1 MLLLTNMPE
10 VVAAR
15 RRLVFGIGRI
25 NAQHR
30 LQTRMMPEKT
40 AKPPFQPSRSN
51 RKRDSGPKVIE
62 PIPLPAVA
70 IPKVKQKRGWATSEM
85 VIGVTH
91 GDRTIFFE
99 IVSDH
104 H

>member
-1 MLLLTNMPE
+1 MPE
-10 VVAAR
+10 VLAAR

-25 NAQHR
+25 NAQQM

-70 IPKVKQKRGWATSEM
+70 TPRLKQNSVWATSEM
-85 VIGVTH
+85 VVGITH